1 MNKHGTGSPCSLAC
15 LFSDPKLMEGF
26 MRIPHLFLIQLLTL
40 FFALGTI
47 GLSLNKRS
55 NQSCQHIHAFPKW
68 IFLIGKA
75 TWSRLFFVTYWLSVD
90 TASDETSEQYL
101 CGLLKIFKPP
111 HRQYRSVWRFLY
123 SAAILRSDGGFFI
136 TFLQNK
142 KQKNWR
148 NQKWKNY
155 SEYAQASWP

>member
-1 MNKHGTGSPCSLAC
+1 MNKHGTGSSCSLAC
-15 LFSDPKLMEGF
+15 LFIDPKLMEVF

-142 KQKNWR
+142 NQKNWR